1 MPRNLAEGETQMNFR
16 IPEEKKEAFLKK
28 AKDNGT
34 SASRLLLEFIDNYLG
49 IAVRKDDEIVNIQ
62 KKMVE
67 LEEFKKKVIELEKFK
82 ERTEK
87 ILGELA
93 A

>member
-16 IPEEKKEAFLKK
+16 IPEEKKIAFLKK
-28 AKDNGT
+28 AKASGT
-34 SASRLLLEFIDNYLG
+34 SASRLLVEFIDSYLG
-49 IAVRKDDEIVNIQ
+49 ISPRSNDEIDNI
-62 KKMVE
+62 KKKVAE
-67 LEEFKKKVIELEKFK
+67 LEEFK
-82 ERTEK
+82 ERAEK

>member
-28 AKDNGT
+28 AKDSGT

-49 IAVRKDDEIVNIQ
+49 ISPKSDEEIASIKRKVA
-62 KKMVE
+62 E
-67 LEEFKKKVIELEKFK
+67 LEEFK

>member
-1 MPRNLAEGETQMNFR
+1 MPRNLAVGETQMNFR

-28 AKDNGT
+28 ARDNST

-49 IAVRKDDEIVNIQ
+49 ISPLENDEIVSI
-62 KKMVE
+62 KKKVAE
-67 LEEFKKKVIELEKFK
+67 LEEFK

>member
-16 IPEEKKEAFLKK
+16 IPEEKKDAFLKK
-28 AKDNGT
+28 AKAEGT

-49 IAVRKDDEIVNIQ
+49 ISSTSDEEINSI
-62 KKMVE
+62 KKKVAE
-67 LEEFKKKVIELEKFK
+67 LEEFR
-82 ERTEK
+82 ERAEK

>member
-16 IPEEKKEAFLKK
+16 IPEDKKIAFLKK
-28 AKDNGT
+28 AKANGT
-34 SASRLLLEFIDNYLG
+34 SASKLLLEFIDSYLG
-49 IAVRKDDEIVNIQ
+49 VSPKNDEIDSIKRKVA
-62 KKMVE
+62 E
-67 LEEFKKKVIELEKFK
+67 LEEFK
-82 ERTEK
+82 ERAEK

>member
-16 IPEEKKEAFLKK
+16 IPEEKKVAFLNK
-28 AKDNGT
+28 AKANGT
-34 SASRLLLEFIDNYLG
+34 SASKLLLEFIDSYLG
-49 IAVRKDDEIVNIQ
+49 ISAKSDEIDSI
-62 KKMVE
+62 KKKVAE
-67 LEEFKKKVIELEKFK
+67 LEEFK
-82 ERTEK
+82 ERAEK

>member
-1 MPRNLAEGETQMNFR
+1 MNFR
-16 IPEEKKEAFLKK
+16 IPEEKKDAFIKK
-28 AKDNGT
+28 AKASGT

-49 IAVRKDDEIVNIQ
+49 LSPKNDEEIEDI
-62 KKMVE
+62 KKKVAE
-67 LEEFKKKVIELEKFK
+67 LEEWR
-82 ERTEK
+82 ERTET

>member
-28 AKDNGT
+28 AKENGT

-49 IAVRKDDEIVNIQ
+49 LAPKSNDEIANI
-62 KKMVE
+62 KKKVAE
-67 LEEFKKKVIELEKFK
+67 LEEFK

>member
-16 IPEEKKEAFLKK
+16 IPEEKKDAFIKK
-28 AKDNGT
+28 AKASGT
-34 SASRLLLEFIDNYLG
+34 SASRLLLEFIDSYLG
-49 IAVRKDDEIVNIQ
+49 LASPRNNEEIESI
-62 KKMVE
+62 KKKVAE
-67 LEEFKKKVIELEKFK
+67 LEEWKD
-82 ERTEK
+82 RTET

>member
-16 IPEEKKEAFLKK
+16 IPEEKKVAFIKK
-28 AKDNGT
+28 AKTNGT
-34 SASRLLLEFIDNYLG
+34 SASKVLLEFIDSYLG
-49 IAVRKDDEIVNIQ
+49 ISSQNDYEIDSI
-62 KKMVE
+62 KKKVAE
-67 LEEFKKKVIELEKFK
+67 LEEFK
-82 ERTEK
+82 ERAEK

>member
-16 IPEEKKEAFLKK
+16 IPEEKKEAFIKK
-28 AKDNGT
+28 AKANGT
-34 SASRLLLEFIDNYLG
+34 SASRLLLEFIDSYLG
-49 IAVRKDDEIVNIQ
+49 LSAKNDEEIETI
-62 KKMVE
+62 KKKVAE
-67 LEEFKKKVIELEKFK
+67 LEEFRIRAEA
-82 ERTEK
+82 

>member
-49 IAVRKDDEIVNIQ
+49 LAPKSNDEIANI
-62 KKMVE
+62 KKKVAE
-67 LEEFKKKVIELEKFK
+67 LEEFR

>member
-16 IPEEKKEAFLKK
+16 IPEEKKVAFLKK
-28 AKDNGT
+28 AKANGT
-34 SASRLLLEFIDNYLG
+34 SASKILLEFIDSYLG
-49 IAVRKDDEIVNIQ
+49 ISSNNSSEIDSI
-62 KKMVE
+62 KKKVAE
-67 LEEFKKKVIELEKFK
+67 LEEFK
-82 ERTEK
+82 ERAEK

>member
-16 IPEEKKEAFLKK
+16 IPEEKKIAFLKK
-28 AKDNGT
+28 AKASGT
-34 SASRLLLEFIDNYLG
+34 SASRLLLEFIDGYLG
-49 IAVRKDDEIVNIQ
+49 ISSSSDDEIDNI
-62 KKMVE
+62 KKKVAE
-67 LEEFKKKVIELEKFK
+67 LEEFK
-82 ERTEK
+82 ERAEK

>member
-1 MPRNLAEGETQMNFR
+1 MPKNLSPGETQMNFR
-16 IPEEKKEAFLKK
+16 IPEEKKELFLKK
-28 AKDNGT
+28 AKENGT
-34 SASRLLLEFIDNYLG
+34 SASRLLVDFIDTYLG
-49 IAVRKDDEIVNIQ
+49 LTSKENDELTSIKQ
-62 KKMVE
+62 KVAE
-67 LEEFKKKVIELEKFK
+67 LEQFK

>member
-16 IPEEKKEAFLKK
+16 IPEDKKDAFLKK
-28 AKDNGT
+28 AKASGT

-49 IAVRKDDEIVNIQ
+49 ISPKSDEDIDNL
-62 KKMVE
+62 KKEVAE
-67 LEEFKKKVIELEKFK
+67 LKEFR
-82 ERTEK
+82 ERAEK

>member
-1 MPRNLAEGETQMNFR
+1 MPRNLASGETQMNFR

-28 AKDNGT
+28 AKDSGT

-49 IAVRKDDEIVNIQ
+49 ISPPSDEEIASIKRKVA
-62 KKMVE
+62 E
-67 LEEFKKKVIELEKFK
+67 LEEFK

>member
-16 IPEEKKEAFLKK
+16 IPEDKKMAFLKK
-28 AKDNGT
+28 AKANGT
-34 SASRLLLEFIDNYLG
+34 SASKLLLEFIDSYLG
-49 IAVRKDDEIVNIQ
+49 ISPKNDEIDSI
-62 KKMVE
+62 KKKVAE
-67 LEEFKKKVIELEKFK
+67 LEEFK

>member
-1 MPRNLAEGETQMNFR
+1 MPRNLGEGETQMNFR
-16 IPEEKKEAFLKK
+16 IPEEKKDAFIKK
-28 AKDNGT
+28 AKASGT

-49 IAVRKDDEIVNIQ
+49 LSPKNDEEIEDI
-62 KKMVE
+62 KKKVAE
-67 LEEFKKKVIELEKFK
+67 LEEWR
-82 ERTEK
+82 ERTET

>member
-16 IPEEKKEAFLKK
+16 IPEEKKVAFLNK
-28 AKDNGT
+28 AKANGI
-34 SASRLLLEFIDNYLG
+34 SASKLLLEFIDSYLG
-49 IAVRKDDEIVNIQ
+49 ISGKSDEIDNI
-62 KKMVE
+62 KKKVAE
-67 LEEFKKKVIELEKFK
+67 LEEFK
-82 ERTEK
+82 ERAEK

>member
-28 AKDNGT
+28 AKENGT

-49 IAVRKDDEIVNIQ
+49 LAPKSNDEIANI
-62 KKMVE
+62 KKKVAE
-67 LEEFKKKVIELEKFK
+67 LEEFR

>member
-1 MPRNLAEGETQMNFR
+1 MPRNMGEGETQMNFR
-16 IPEEKKEAFLKK
+16 VPEDKKDAFIKK
-28 AKDNGT
+28 AKENGT
-34 SASRLLLEFIDNYLG
+34 SASRLLLEFIDSYLG
-49 IAVRKDDEIVNIQ
+49 ISLKKDDDIENIR
-62 KKMVE
+62 KKVAE
-67 LEEFKKKVIELEKFK
+67 LEDFR

>member
-16 IPEEKKEAFLKK
+16 IPQDKKVAFLKK
-28 AKDNGT
+28 AKANGT
-34 SASRLLLEFIDNYLG
+34 SASRLLLEFIDSYLG
-49 IAVRKDDEIVNIQ
+49 ISPTSDDEIDSI
-62 KKMVE
+62 KKKVAE
-67 LEEFKKKVIELEKFK
+67 LEEFK
-82 ERTEK
+82 ERAEK